1 MSRSKKI
8 LIGVLAFLP
17 IIATAVLI
25 IYMLVNFLPEMLRL
39 ESEYHGDIPP
49 EVFFFNM
56 TGFIITAVVLGLVHL
71 GLMIFFIIHAIN
83 NTRVKTEERIIWVLL
98 FIFVNSIAFPIYWG
112 LRIWPTEKSES
123 NFVRM

>member
-39 ESEYHGDIPP
+39 ESEYRGDIPP

-56 TGFIITAVVLGLVHL
+56 TGFIITAVVLGFVHL